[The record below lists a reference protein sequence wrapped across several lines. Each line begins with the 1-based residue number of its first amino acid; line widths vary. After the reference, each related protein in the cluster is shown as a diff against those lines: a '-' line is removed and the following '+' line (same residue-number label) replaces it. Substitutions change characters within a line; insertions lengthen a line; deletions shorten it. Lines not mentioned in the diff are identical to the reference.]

1 MTTITINRNRKKK
14 KKDWKD
20 TCKNDN
26 EDYFWSVEL

>member
-1 MTTITINRNRKKK
+1 MTTITINRNRKK